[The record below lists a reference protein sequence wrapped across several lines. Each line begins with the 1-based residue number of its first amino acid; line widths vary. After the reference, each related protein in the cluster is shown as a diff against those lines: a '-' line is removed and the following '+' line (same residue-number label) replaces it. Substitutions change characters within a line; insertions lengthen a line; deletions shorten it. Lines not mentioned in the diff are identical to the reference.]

1 MDTMNRCTHAP
12 AGALLAAPARP
23 AGLLLALALAVS
35 PLAQAEALPRAFPDT
50 ALRGQMTVTQPP
62 EVTLDGQPARLSP
75 GSRIRNVNNTLALSG
90 TLVGQELTVN
100 YTRDGYGLVH
110 EVWIL
115 SPHEIAQKR
124 RSAAH

>member
-1 MDTMNRCTHAP
+1 MNRCTLAP
-12 AGALLAAPARP
+12 RRAVSLAPARV
-23 AGLLLALALAVS
+23 GRLLLVLMLGIS
-35 PLAQAEALPRAFPDT
+35 PLAQAEALPRAFPES
-50 ALRGQMTVTQPP
+50 ALRGKMTVTQPP
-62 EVTLDGQPARLSP
+62 DITLDGQPARLSP

-115 SPHEIAQKR
+115 SPNEIAQKR
-124 RSAAH
+124 RTAAN

>member
-1 MDTMNRCTHAP
+1 MNRCTLAP
-12 AGALLAAPARP
+12 RRAVSLTPARV
-23 AGLLLALALAVS
+23 GRLLLVLMLGIS

-50 ALRGQMTVTQPP
+50 ALRGKMTVTQPP
-62 EVTLDGQPARLSP
+62 DITLDGQPARLSP

-115 SPHEIAQKR
+115 SPNEIAQKR
-124 RSAAH
+124 RTAAN

>member
-1 MDTMNRCTHAP
+1 MNRCTLAP
-12 AGALLAAPARP
+12 RRAVSLTPARV
-23 AGLLLALALAVS
+23 GRLLLVLMLGIS
-35 PLAQAEALPRAFPDT
+35 PLAQAEALPRAFPES
-50 ALRGQMTVTQPP
+50 ALRGKMTVTQPP
-62 EVTLDGQPARLSP
+62 DISLDGQPARLSP

-115 SPHEIAQKR
+115 SPNEIAQKR
-124 RSAAH
+124 RTAAN

>member
-1 MDTMNRCTHAP
+1 MNRCTLAP
-12 AGALLAAPARP
+12 RRAVSLTPARV
-23 AGLLLALALAVS
+23 GRLLLVLMLGIS

-50 ALRGQMTVTQPP
+50 ALRGKMTVTQPP
-62 EVTLDGQPARLSP
+62 DISLDGQPARLSP

-115 SPHEIAQKR
+115 SPNEISQKR
-124 RSAAH
+124 RTAAN